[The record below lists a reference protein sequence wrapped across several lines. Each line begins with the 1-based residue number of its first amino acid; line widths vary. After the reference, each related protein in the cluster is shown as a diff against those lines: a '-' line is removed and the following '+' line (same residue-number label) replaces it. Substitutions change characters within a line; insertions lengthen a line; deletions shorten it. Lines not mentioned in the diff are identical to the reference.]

1 MSIDKLGSE
10 DGGKSKGS
18 QKQRMQILDN
28 FGRNLTRLASLGE
41 LEEAIGREDEI
52 ERLIQ
57 ILTRKTKNNPVLVG
71 EPGTGKSI
79 LVETLAIKIANNQVS
94 RILQDKIIYQLDLT
108 SIVAGT
114 KYRGQFEERMKV
126 IVDEIEKDPNIIVFI
141 DEIHTIVGTGNSSGA
156 LDVSNILKPALSRG
170 RLQCIGAT
178 TIDEYKKYIE
188 TDHALERRFQKI
200 LIKPST
206 KKQTKEIMMKSKNRY
221 EIHHMVDYT
230 EESINACVELADR
243 YISNRFFPDKALDVL
258 DEVGSRVHIKNIIV
272 PKYILDA
279 EQELV
284 EIKLEKK
291 QAVDGQ
297 DYEKAAL
304 HRDEEKKVEN
314 KLESLK
320 IKWKQESINNK
331 VLITEDDVYETV
343 AKMVGI
349 PIAKLSTD
357 ESDRLIRMP
366 EILKSKIIGQDS
378 AVEKVSE
385 SIQRARAGV
394 DNPNKPI
401 GSFLFLGQTG
411 VGKTELAKTLGEY
424 LFGTK
429 DSIIKLDM
437 SEYMEKHSVSRIIG
451 APAGYVGYEEGGMLA
466 DKVKNN
472 PYCVVLFDEIEK
484 AHPDVLN
491 ILLQILDEGKMTDG
505 LGREIN
511 FKNSVII
518 MTSNA
523 GTAELNFKGKVGFKD
538 ENRQV
543 DYMNENI
550 IKNALTKYFRI
561 EFLNRID
568 EQIIF
573 KQLTKEDVKKI
584 VSIKLNGI
592 NDILSQKNIT
602 LSFTDELID
611 FISEYSFDEKYG
623 ARPIL
628 RAISKEIQTPLS
640 QKVLKKEV
648 VDGNSVEVGY
658 DVKEKVVT
666 FSVIEKKVVVNQS
679 VEQITLVEDVSEK
692 KIEKKKRV
700 SKK

>member
-1 MSIDKLGSE
+1 MSAEKLDSGDSS
-10 DGGKSKGS
+10 KSKGN

-28 FGRNLTRLASLGE
+28 FGRNLTRLAFLGE

-126 IVDEIEKDPNIIVFI
+126 IVEEIEKDPNIIVFI

-170 RLQCIGAT
+170 KLQCIGAT

-206 KKQTKEIMMKSKNRY
+206 KEQTKEIIMKSKSRY
-221 EIHHMVDYT
+221 EVHHMVDYT

-284 EIKLEKK
+284 EIKAQKK

-297 DYEKAAL
+297 DFEKAAL
-304 HRDEEKKVEN
+304 HRDAEKKIQS
-314 KLESLK
+314 KLEELK
-320 IKWKQESINNK
+320 TQWKQESISNK
-331 VLITEDDVYETV
+331 IKVTEDDVYETV

-357 ESDRLIRMP
+357 ESERLIKMP
-366 EILKSKIIGQDS
+366 EVLKTKIIGQDG
-378 AVEKVSE
+378 AVEKVCE

-411 VGKTELAKTLGEY
+411 VGKTELAKTIGEY

-429 DSIIKLDM
+429 DSVIKLDM

-491 ILLQILDEGKMTDG
+491 ILLQILDDGKMTDG

-511 FKNSVII
+511 FKNTVII

-523 GTAELNFKGKVGFKD
+523 GTAEMNVKGKVGFKD
-538 ENRQV
+538 ENKQG
-543 DYMNENI
+543 DYTNENI

-573 KQLTKEDVKKI
+573 RKLSKEDVKKI
-584 VSIKLNGI
+584 VKIKLNNI
-592 NDILSQKNIT
+592 NDVLYQKKIV
-602 LSFTDELID
+602 LSFTDDLVN
-611 FISEYSFDEKYG
+611 FIAEYSFDENYG

-640 QKVLKKEV
+640 QKVLKKEI
-648 VDGNSVEVGY
+648 VDGMNVEVGY
-658 DVKEKVVT
+658 DTKEKLVT
-666 FSVIEKKVVVNQS
+666 FSVIENKK
-679 VEQITLVEDVSEK
+679 EEPETK
-692 KIEKKKRV
+692 KEEKKKRA

>member
-1 MSIDKLGSE
+1 MSVEKLDNG
-10 DGGKSKGS
+10 DNNKSKS
-18 QKQRMQILDN
+18 NQKQRMQILDN

-41 LEEAIGREDEI
+41 LEEAIGRDGEI

-71 EPGTGKSI
+71 EPGTGKTLI
-79 LVETLAIKIANNQVS
+79 AETLAVKIANNQVS

-126 IVDEIEKDPNIIVFI
+126 IVEEIEKDPNIIVFI

-170 RLQCIGAT
+170 KLQCIGAT

-206 KKQTKEIMMKSKNRY
+206 KEQTKEIILKSKNRY
-221 EIHHMVDYT
+221 EVHHMVNYT
-230 EESINACVELADR
+230 EESINACVDLSDR

-279 EQELV
+279 EKELL
-284 EIKLEKK
+284 EIKEVKK

-297 DYEKAAL
+297 DFEKAAY
-304 HRDEEKKVEN
+304 HRDLEKSAQI
-314 KLESLK
+314 KLEELK
-320 IKWKQESINNK
+320 NKWKQESVENK
-331 VLITEDDVYETV
+331 IKVTEDDVYETV
-343 AKMVGI
+343 AKMIGI
-349 PIAKLSTD
+349 PITKLSID
-357 ESDRLIRMP
+357 ESERLIKMP
-366 EILKSKIIGQDS
+366 EILKTKIIGQDE
-378 AVEKVSE
+378 AVQKVSE

-394 DNPNKPI
+394 DNPSKPI
-401 GSFLFLGQTG
+401 ASFLLLGQSG
-411 VGKTELAKTLGEY
+411 VGKTELAKTLAEY

-429 DSIIKLDM
+429 ESIIKLDM
-437 SEYMEKHSVSRIIG
+437 SEYMEKHSISRIIG

-491 ILLQILDEGKMTDG
+491 VLLQILDEGKMTDG

-511 FKNSVII
+511 FKNTVII

-523 GTAELNFKGKVGFKD
+523 GTAEMNIKGKVGFKD
-538 ENRQV
+538 ENRQI
-543 DYMNENI
+543 DYANENI

-573 KQLTKEDVKKI
+573 KKLSKEDVKNI
-584 VSIKLNGI
+584 VRIKLNNL
-592 NDILSQKNIT
+592 NDVLQQKRIV
-602 LSFTDELID
+602 LSFTDDLVD
-611 FISEYSFDEKYG
+611 FVAEYSFDDNYG

-628 RAISKEIQTPLS
+628 RTISKEIQTPLS
-640 QKVLKKEV
+640 QKVLKKEI
-648 VDGNSVEVGY
+648 VDGMNVEVGY
-658 DVKEKVVT
+658 DNKEKIAT
-666 FSVIEKKVVVNQS
+666 FSVIENKKEEVV
-679 VEQITLVEDVSEK
+679 IK
-692 KIEKKKRV
+692 KEEKKKKV
-700 SKK
+700 NKK

>member
-1 MSIDKLGSE
+1 MSAEKLDSG
-10 DGGKSKGS
+10 DGGKSKGG

-126 IVDEIEKDPNIIVFI
+126 IVEEIEKDPNIIVFI

-170 RLQCIGAT
+170 KLQCIGAT

-188 TDHALERRFQKI
+188 KDHALERRFQKI
-200 LIKPST
+200 IIKPST
-206 KKQTKEIMMKSKNRY
+206 KEQTKEIIMKSKNRY

-279 EQELV
+279 EQKLV
-284 EIKLEKK
+284 EVKGQKK

-297 DYEKAAL
+297 DFEKAAL
-304 HRDEEKKVEN
+304 LRDSEKKFQSE
-314 KLESLK
+314 LEELK
-320 IKWKQESINNK
+320 TKWKEESIKNK
-331 VLITEDDVYETV
+331 VRVTEDDVYETV

-357 ESDRLIRMP
+357 ESDRLIGMP
-366 EILKSKIIGQDS
+366 EALKKKIIGQEE
-378 AVEKVSE
+378 AIEKVSE

-411 VGKTELAKTLGEY
+411 VGKTELAKTLAEY

-511 FKNSVII
+511 FKNTVII

-523 GTAELNFKGKVGFKD
+523 GTAEMNFKGKVGFKD
-538 ENRQV
+538 ENKQG
-543 DYMNENI
+543 DYTNENI

-568 EQIIF
+568 EQVIF
-573 KQLTKEDVKKI
+573 KKLNKEDVKKI
-584 VSIKLNGI
+584 VRIKLNSI
-592 NDILSQKNIT
+592 NDVLTTKKIVLT
-602 LSFTDELID
+602 FTDELVE
-611 FISEYSFDEKYG
+611 FIADYSFDEKYG

-640 QKVLKKEV
+640 QKVLKKEI
-648 VDGNSVEVGY
+648 VDGMNVEVGY
-658 DVKEKVVT
+658 DSKDKLVT
-666 FSVIEKKVVVNQS
+666 FNPI
-679 VEQITLVEDVSEK
+679 SELKESDK
-692 KIEKKKRV
+692 KIKTEKKKTT
-700 SKK
+700 KK

>member
-1 MSIDKLGSE
+1 MSTEKLDNGDS
-10 DGGKSKGS
+10 GKSKGG

-71 EPGTGKSI
+71 EPGAGKSI

-126 IVDEIEKDPNIIVFI
+126 IVEEIEKDPNIIVFI

-188 TDHALERRFQKI
+188 KDHALERRFQKI
-200 LIKPST
+200 IIKPST
-206 KKQTKEIMMKSKNRY
+206 KEQTKEIIMKSKNRY

-279 EQELV
+279 EQKLV
-284 EIKLEKK
+284 EVKVQKK

-297 DYEKAAL
+297 DFEKAAFL
-304 HRDEEKKVEN
+304 RDSEKKLQSE
-314 KLESLK
+314 LEELK
-320 IKWKQESINNK
+320 TKWKEESIKNK
-331 VLITEDDVYETV
+331 IRVVEDDVYETV
-343 AKMVGI
+343 SKMVGI

-357 ESDRLIRMP
+357 ESDRLISMS
-366 EILKSKIIGQDS
+366 EALKKKIIGQEE
-378 AVEKVSE
+378 AIEKVSE

-411 VGKTELAKTLGEY
+411 VGKTELAKTLAEY

-511 FKNSVII
+511 FKNTVII

-523 GTAELNFKGKVGFKD
+523 GTAEMNFKGKVGFKD
-538 ENRQV
+538 ENKQV
-543 DYMNENI
+543 DYINENI
-550 IKNALTKYFRI
+550 IKNALTKYFKI

-573 KQLTKEDVKKI
+573 KKLNKEDVKKI
-584 VSIKLNGI
+584 VRIKLNNI
-592 NDILSQKNIT
+592 NDVLTTKKIVLN
-602 LSFTDELID
+602 FTDELVE
-611 FISEYSFDEKYG
+611 FIADYSFDEKYG

-648 VDGNSVEVGY
+648 VDGMNVEVGY
-658 DVKEKVVT
+658 DSKDKLVTFNPILEVKE
-666 FSVIEKKVVVNQS
+666 S
-679 VEQITLVEDVSEK
+679 DK
-692 KIEKKKRV
+692 KIKTEKKKLT
-700 SKK
+700 KK